1 MKNPMDYGQ
10 ETSFIDLLLRVGL
23 WGGLGCIAGL
33 RGSGL
38 TKYALLSS
46 TCGTYPLS
54 RRLAILHGYALRILH
69 FSFCTAF
76 HTICLHRLTLRFCYN
91 AKLAFPKILMP

>member
-1 MKNPMDYGQ
+1 MKNPMDYGK

-46 TCGTYPLS
+46 TCRAYTLS
-54 RRLAILHGYALRILH
+54 RGFTILHSYASSIFYFPFGL
-69 FSFCTAF
+69 AF
-76 HTICLHRLTLRFCYN
+76 HTICLHQFTSFLLTNDRLFS
-91 AKLAFPKILMP
+91 P

>member
-46 TCGTYPLS
+46 TCGAYTLS
-54 RRLAILHGYALRILH
+54 RGFTILHGYGLSILYFL
-69 FSFCTAF
+69 FSTTL
-76 HTICLHRLTLRFCYN
+76 HTIRLH
-91 AKLAFPKILMP
+91 